1 MKGLLK
7 YLLLLAFAASAGPA
21 TAALWQWSTTPATNT
36 TVDPSVNWSLGMA
49 PSAVGPSMRAMM
61 SRTAEWR
68 DDISGSLLTA
78 GSSTAY
84 SVTTNQAA
92 AGNGVCGVGT
102 VPTDGQMIAVTAHV
116 ANGASPVIAV
126 DGCAAA
132 GICTNASVAVAPGV
146 LSALT
151 PYALKYSVSSVC
163 WVLHNVYGNPFAL
176 PLGAMMPYTGTT
188 LPSANYVFPAGQ
200 CLSTTTYSVY
210 WVALGSPGVGG
221 CSAGN
226 FPVIDLRG
234 RALAALDNLN
244 GSAASILT
252 SAAGGCGTAFTSVGA
267 TCANGAETISL
278 PLAQIPTG
286 ITFANTQSISVNG
299 QAGNTFL
306 FDGSMLVGGTSC
318 GSCATQPSGGGFFS
332 TYSMTGSNSISGTSN
347 NTSGAAV
354 PKVQPTIGVNYIL
367 RVL

>member
-1 MKGLLK
+1 MKGLFR

-21 TAALWQWSTTPATNT
+21 TAALWQWSATPATNT
-36 TVDPSVNWSLGMA
+36 TADPSVNWAIGMP

-78 GSSTAY
+78 GSSSAY

-92 AGNGVCGVGT
+92 AGNGICGAGT
-102 VPTDGQMIAVTAHV
+102 VPTDGQMIAITPHV
-116 ANGASPVIAV
+116 ANAASAQITV
-126 DGCAAA
+126 DGCQSL
-132 GICTNASVAVAPGV
+132 GICSNFGVAVPANV
-146 LSALT
+146 MTALT
-151 PYALKYSVSSVC
+151 PYALKFSSSGC
-163 WVLHNVYGNPFAL
+163 WILHNSYGNPFAL
-176 PLGAMMPYTGTT
+176 PLGAMMPFTGTV

-200 CLSTTTYSVY
+200 CLSTTTYSAY

-244 GSAASILT
+244 GSAASIMT
-252 SAAGGCGTAFTSVGA
+252 NAAGGCGTAFTSVGA
-267 TCANGAETISL
+267 VCANGAETLTL
-278 PLAQIPTG
+278 PLAQISTG
-286 ITFANTQSISVNG
+286 ITFANGSQSIAVTGSG
-299 QAGNTFL
+299 GNTFE
-306 FDGSMLVGGTSC
+306 FDSSLLSPTLTGGVS
-318 GSCATQPSGGGFFS
+318 GPSAGGFFN
-332 TYSMTGSNSISGTSN
+332 TYSITSNNSISATSN
-347 NTSGAAV
+347 NTSGSAV
-354 PKVQPTIGVNYIL
+354 PRVQPTIGVNYIL